1 MYKRADSLIIY
12 TGKGLL
18 RLSGSGEGFLVARG
32 GRCSMRFYML
42 LGLLKCLVF
51 RSAIIIY

>member
-51 RSAIIIY
+51 RSAIILY